1 MEYIKPEPLY
11 CLNSYFDSNNFNIE
25 KIVKPLDYLSFDV
38 NFNSQKCIAY
48 KKLFENLISHFNVHS
63 NFYSFF
69 ILFSRLNNIIMIA
82 LLFGINLLI

>member
-1 MEYIKPEPLY
+1 MEYIKPEPLN

-48 KKLFENLISHFNVHS
+48 KK
-63 NFYSFF
+63 
-69 ILFSRLNNIIMIA
+69 
-82 LLFGINLLI
+82 